1 MTMNGVK
8 WCETG
13 RWAVGCNNLPMV
25 GLLWVGFW
33 GSILRSRS
41 YTKVP
46 SKVSFEGL
54 FINIAVIVAFY
65 AFRTPEKKRISEK
78 SAWELNLK
86 SAVASADYLRKFRT
100 TERSKPS
107 DHIVLGKTCDQ
118 R

>member
-1 MTMNGVK
+1 MTTQVINF
-8 WCETG
+8 
-13 RWAVGCNNLPMV
+13 ANL
-25 GLLWVGFW
+25 LIKKL
-33 GSILRSRS
+33 SRRYLR
-41 YTKVP
+41 

-54 FINIAVIVAFY
+54 LWLYVIV
-65 AFRTPEKKRISEK
+65 AFRTPEKKRKSEK
-78 SAWELNLK
+78 TAWELNLK